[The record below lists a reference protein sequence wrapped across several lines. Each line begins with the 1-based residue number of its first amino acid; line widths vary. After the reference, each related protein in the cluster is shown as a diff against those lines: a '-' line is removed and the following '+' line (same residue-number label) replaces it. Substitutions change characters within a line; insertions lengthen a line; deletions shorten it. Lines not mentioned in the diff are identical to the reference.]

1 MQYVLLGVPWASL
14 VALVVNNLLANAGD
28 IRDTGLIPGSGRPWR
43 RAWQPTPVFLPGE
56 SHGQRSLAG
65 YSP

>member
-1 MQYVLLGVPWASL
+1 MHIKYGASQ
-14 VALVVNNLLANAGD
+14 VALVVNNLPANAGHID
-28 IRDTGLIPGSGRPWR
+28 AGLILGSGRPLEEEMATHSSILA
-43 RAWQPTPVFLPGE
+43 RA